1 MVGCQVNYLLNIKPE
16 VKMKILIG
24 VLLALAVALG
34 VTGWQL
40 SESLGRE
47 ATIHQQHAQAVGAL
61 AISEAQNGLLA
72 GRFDSLD
79 RALLE
84 LADKQ
89 RANKLEL
96 DGQLAQL
103 KKLTQEPQD
112 DPRSF
117 ACLGM
122 PVPAQLD
129 RWLRQ

>member
-1 MVGCQVNYLLNIKPE
+1 
-16 VKMKILIG
+16 MKILIG

-47 ATIHQQHAQAVGAL
+47 ATIREQHAQAVGAL

-79 RALLE
+79 QALLE

-89 RANKLEL
+89 QANKQDL
-96 DGQLAQL
+96 DRRLNN
-103 KKLTQEPQD
+103 LTTIVQEPGD
-112 DPRSF
+112 SDESVS
-117 ACLGM
+117 CLDVR
-122 PVPAQLD
+122 VPAQLD
-129 RWLRQ
+129 RGLRQ